1 MGKSTLK
8 GAKKAT
14 KYRAREAEKEKPF
27 DVKQSRLNHR
37 IETYE
42 DTMGGDEDRCMFVQR
57 RLSPFV
63 QGTMADEQ
71 G

>member
-27 DVKQSRLNHR
+27 DIKQSRLNKR
-37 IETYE
+37 METY
-42 DTMGGDEDRCMFVQR
+42 DDVMDGDEDQCKVYSLPSGHSVRG
-57 RLSPFV
+57 S
-63 QGTMADEQ
+63 
-71 G
+71 